1 MLFRS
6 SFIKAYIFIL
16 TSFLFFTAFFSM
28 YPHTEILLFHVF
40 CRAQRYMQMLPH
52 RYEKGKETIDDFG
65 VLWYDFGRIIRK
77 LLVEFLKSF

>member
-1 MLFRS
+1 
-6 SFIKAYIFIL
+6 
-16 TSFLFFTAFFSM
+16 
-28 YPHTEILLFHVF
+28 
-40 CRAQRYMQMLPH
+40 MQMLPH